1 MIIVCLFFSL
11 WIGLVL
17 RYYPFIFI
25 PLAAVLFIYLLKK
38 YHKKVALISLSILSL
53 GVGYSF
59 IDFNLTPTDNTYS
72 GVVIESKDNYFI
84 FYTGLERLYVT
95 NYDNTYEVG
104 DILSIR
110 GEKDDIHFISLE
122 SEFDFEDY
130 LAKKGVTRQ
139 ISIDSASVKL
149 SSPFKINKW
158 KNNFLSH
165 FDEETSSFIKALF
178 FSGSS
183 DSGLSYNL
191 EALHLSRFSSASGIY
206 IYAFLNSLTF
216 IFSTFMKKKWAKAL
230 SYGVLFPYF
239 LLLFPRFTIIR
250 ISTLYIMRWINQ
262 YPLHKRFSSFEV
274 TSIAGIFFL
283 LCNHNLARQD
293 SFILGFALPYIYYY
307 VNRVFTGQRRKAV
320 KRVGST
326 LLFGVFFIPFEISF
340 YSSVNILTYPLTL
353 LFTPFF
359 IVLSFMTLL
368 CYYHIPIYG
377 LVNRY
382 TSFLN
387 KFTGVFLKINYTF
400 YTPKL
405 GLALTLLFI
414 FIFMV
419 MLYFIEIKHKPMI
432 TFSSLSLGLLCLGI
446 LLPVENVV
454 TSEVTFINVGQ
465 GDAALVRIHNTS
477 ILIDTGG
484 LYNKDVANDI
494 LIPFLHS
501 RQIYSLDYVM
511 ISHDDS
517 DHNGALGP
525 LCENFTVRNVIDE
538 TNASAVFP
546 LDINGVTFT
555 NYNTSYAS
563 YSDDN
568 DRSLV
573 IGFNLGGKDYL
584 FMGDA
589 TTTIEN
595 SIMNSYSYV
604 PCDILKVGHHGSS
617 TSTSAEFVE
626 YLSPKTAI
634 ISCGENNKYGHPTE
648 KVLSTLST
656 YGVEI
661 RRTDLEGSI
670 RYLSFSLW

>member
-1 MIIVCLFFSL
+1 M
-11 WIGLVL
+11 GLVV
-17 RYYPFIFI
+17 RYHPLIFI
-25 PLAAVLFIYLLKK
+25 PIAILLFIYLLRK
-38 YHKKVALISLSILSL
+38 YHKKIALISMCVLSL

-59 IDFNLTPTDNTYS
+59 LDINITSSDNTYS

-84 FYTGLERLYVT
+84 FYTGLERLYVS
-95 NYDNTYEVG
+95 NYGNTYEVG
-104 DILSIR
+104 DILSLT
-110 GEKDDIHFISLE
+110 GEKEDLHFITLE

-130 LAKKGVTRQ
+130 LSKKGVNRELTV
-139 ISIDSASVKL
+139 SNYEVKH
-149 SSPFKINKW
+149 SSPFKLNQW
-158 KNNFLSH
+158 KNNFLSK
-165 FDEETSSFIKALF
+165 FDEDTASFIKALF

-183 DSGLSYNL
+183 DSDLSSNL
-191 EALHLSRFSSASGIY
+191 EALHLSRFASASGIY
-206 IYAFLNSLTF
+206 IYAFLNSLNF
-216 IFSTFMKKKWAKAL
+216 IFSTFMKKKWARVV

-250 ISTLYIMRWINQ
+250 ISTLYILRWINQ
-262 YPLHKRFSSFEV
+262 YPLHKRFTSFEV

-283 LCNHNLARQD
+283 CVNRHLARQD
-293 SFILGFALPYIYYY
+293 SFILGFALPFIYYY
-307 VNRVFTGQRRKAV
+307 VNRVFKSSRRKAV
-320 KRVGST
+320 KKVGST

-359 IVLSFMTLL
+359 TLLSFMTLL
-368 CYYHIPIYG
+368 CYYHVPICG

-387 KFTGVFLKINYTF
+387 KFTALFLKINYTF
-400 YTPKL
+400 YTPRL
-405 GLALTLLFI
+405 GVGLTILFI
-414 FIFMV
+414 ALFMV
-419 MLYFIEIKHKPMI
+419 VLYFVEIKHKPMI
-432 TFSSLSLGLLCLGI
+432 SFSSLSLGVLCLGI
-446 LLPVENVV
+446 ILPVQNVV

-484 LYNKDVANDI
+484 LYNKDVASDI

-517 DHNGALGP
+517 DHNGALDS

-538 TNASAVFP
+538 TNASYVFP
-546 LDINGVTFT
+546 LDISGVTFT
-555 NYNTSYAS
+555 NYNTAYAS

-595 SIMNSYSYV
+595 SIMSSYSYV

-617 TSTSAEFVE
+617 TSTSDEFIA
-626 YLSPKTAI
+626 YLEPQTAI
-634 ISCGENNKYGHPTE
+634 ISCGENNRYGHPTD
-648 KVLSTLST
+648 KVLSTLSS